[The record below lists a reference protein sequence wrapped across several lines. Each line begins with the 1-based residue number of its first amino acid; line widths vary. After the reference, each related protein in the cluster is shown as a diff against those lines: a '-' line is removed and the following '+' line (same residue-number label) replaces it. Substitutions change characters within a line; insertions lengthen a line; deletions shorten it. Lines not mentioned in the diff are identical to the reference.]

1 MRICLINPTFADLY
15 GVRMSVCVRGC
26 VRAWKQGDSVCVRA
40 RQGDSA
46 SACVRACETGRQCVC
61 VRAIVGLCM
70 AVAHLGFFLDASEA
84 LPIYV
89 CLWNLYC
96 TPSLKHTS

>member
-15 GVRMSVCVRGC
+15 GVRMSAC
-26 VRAWKQGDSVCVRA
+26 VRACVEAGRQCVRACVRDRETARLHACVRA
-40 RQGDSA
+40 RQGDSV
-46 SACVRACETGRQCVC
+46 SACVRACESMHGWSPPWIFPICEV
-61 VRAIVGLCM
+61 
-70 AVAHLGFFLDASEA
+70 

-96 TPSLKHTS
+96 TPSLKQTS